1 MRNFVQPGNTVTVTA
16 PYSVDSGNG
25 VLVGSLFGVAATSA
39 AETTQTEIV
48 TEGVF
53 ELPKVQAQAWTVGQP
68 VYWDAT
74 AKLCTTTAT
83 DNTRIGVALA
93 AAANPSGN
101 GRVRL
106 NGSF

>member
-1 MRNFVQPGNTVTVTA
+1 MRNYVQPGNTVTVTA
-16 PYSVDSGNG
+16 PYAVLSGAG
-25 VLVGSLFGVAATSA
+25 VLVGSLFGVASTSA
-39 AETTQTEIV
+39 AETAQTEIV

-53 ELPKVQAQAWTVGQP
+53 DLAKVQAQAWTVGQP

-93 AAANPSGN
+93 VAANPSGI